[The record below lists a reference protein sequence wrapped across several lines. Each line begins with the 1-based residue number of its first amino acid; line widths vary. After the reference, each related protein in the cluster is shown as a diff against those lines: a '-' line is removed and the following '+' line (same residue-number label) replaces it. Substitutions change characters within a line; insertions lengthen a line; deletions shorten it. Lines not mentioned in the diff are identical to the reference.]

1 MASGVHEPRV
11 GAGQTWTVAGE
22 VTSGKR
28 RKSRLL
34 RDERPAPDAVV
45 VIRAAA
51 ADRDRTIRNA
61 VEDAVDSG
69 ATYVV
74 IQPDGSRVVLYGIS
88 VFAQREGVAAE
99 EVLRL
104 FPRSPSFLGLS
115 VGAIRTAGFEVLP
128 TGSNPNHYDVQ
139 LLPGRIESVDPEGGR
154 EELRGAVLRLLLAAG
169 ELHPNPTYAGEGHD
183 PENRR

>member
-1 MASGVHEPRV
+1 M

-22 VTSGKR
+22 VTGGKR

-34 RDERPAPDAVV
+34 RDERPAPDALVV
-45 VIRAAA
+45 LRAAA
-51 ADRDRTIRNA
+51 ADRERTIRNA

-74 IQPDGSRVVLYGIS
+74 IRPDGSREVLYGSS
-88 VFAQREGVAAE
+88 VFAQREGVAVK

-128 TGSNPNHYDVQ
+128 SGSNPDHYDVQ
-139 LLPGRIESVDPEGGR
+139 LLPGRIEGVDPEGGR

-169 ELHPNPTYAGEGHD
+169 ELHPNPAYAGEGLD
-183 PENRR
+183 PEDRR